1 MSVRLYHGSENIIE
15 KPEYGKGARIMIT
28 EKDFIV
34 RKI

>member
-1 MSVRLYHGSENIIE
+1 MAVRLYHGSKNIIE
-15 KPEYGKGARIMIT
+15 MPEYGKGRATMIT